1 MVRVTDIRVDSLAD
15 CPKCSQERLTSI
27 LTDRHNPKDFAECPN
42 CMQFDLNSNSTAT
55 RMILVPKKYPRK
67 MDDGSPC
74 PPVGRGIGE
83 THIRAVQQ
91 TFKWLLAA
99 VAFATWN
106 VSTGD

>member
-1 MVRVTDIRVDSLAD
+1 
-15 CPKCSQERLTSI
+15 
-27 LTDRHNPKDFAECPN
+27 
-42 CMQFDLNSNSTAT
+42 
-55 RMILVPKKYPRK
+55 

-83 THIRAVQQ
+83 THIRAVEQ

-106 VSTGD
+106 VSTEDWNKGTMTAYLRTCAVA